1 MKSEKLDQKTRDEQV
16 DILGKIISEG
26 YILDENNILSLSEE
40 KLASNDETKYLLEY
54 TDLLRMAHNA
64 IEIINNDK
72 SFLDEDM
79 YEYLD
84 IL

>member
-64 IEIINNDK
+64 IEIINDDK